1 MATRTI
7 SRARSRQQ
15 QAPESQGAVAAVSPN
30 GKSTAEMAFATNGA
44 GPSIEQIQR
53 RAYELFL
60 ARGGTHGCDWADWF
74 TAEQEL
80 TATSAATH

>member
-1 MATRTI
+1 MATRTT
-7 SRARSRQQ
+7 SKPRSRQQ
-15 QAPESQGAVAAVSPN
+15 QAAESQGAVVTISPN
-30 GKSTAEMAFATNGA
+30 GKSTGHMGSATNVSA
-44 GPSIEQIQR
+44 PSFEQIQQ

-80 TATSAATH
+80 TATSAAAP

>member
-1 MATRTI
+1 MG
-7 SRARSRQQ
+7 S
-15 QAPESQGAVAAVSPN
+15 
-30 GKSTAEMAFATNGA
+30 ATNVSA
-44 GPSIEQIQR
+44 PSFEQIQQ

-80 TATSAATH
+80 TATSAAAP